1 MTIQQTNDIYHDILR
16 IMKNFFYDFVNNES
30 NFIEIDL
37 MK

>member
-1 MTIQQTNDIYHDILR
+1 MTNQQIYDIYHDILR
-16 IMKNFFYDFVNNES
+16 IMKKVFHDFEKNEF